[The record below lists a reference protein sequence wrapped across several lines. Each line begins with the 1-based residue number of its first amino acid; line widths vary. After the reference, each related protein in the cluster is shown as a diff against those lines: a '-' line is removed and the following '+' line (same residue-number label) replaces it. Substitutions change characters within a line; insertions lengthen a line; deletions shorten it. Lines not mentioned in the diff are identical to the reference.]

1 MASSGYRL
9 EGQEV
14 EACDCSSICPCAF
27 GEPPEHGSCLGILAR
42 QITRGK
48 IDGTDVSGL
57 TWLEVFQSPGHQLD
71 GGTNKLVFVD
81 SDASLEQFSALRD
94 AFHGKHGGP
103 LEDLARLTGEWLGV
117 EQADVVFEVHEGE
130 GRIAVTGKLRTVIDQ
145 RRGPDGTPTTLRDA
159 FFSTVPGST
168 SWVAKSQELTVVI
181 PEHGLQFAFEGRSAI
196 QSDFSYA
203 T

>member
-1 MASSGYRL
+1 M
-9 EGQEV
+9 
-14 EACDCSSICPCAF
+14 
-27 GEPPEHGSCLGILAR
+27 
-42 QITRGK
+42 
-48 IDGTDVSGL
+48 
-57 TWLEVFQSPGHQLD
+57 FQSPGHQLD

-94 AFHGKHGGP
+94 ALHGKHGGP
-103 LEDLARLTGEWLGV
+103 LEDLARITGEWLGV
-117 EQADVVFEVHEGE
+117 EQADVAFEVDEGE

-159 FFSTVPGST
+159 FFTTVPGST

-181 PEHGLQFAFEGRSAI
+181 PGARPPVRVRGPQRDPVRLQLRDMSRWPFATS
-196 QSDFSYA
+196 